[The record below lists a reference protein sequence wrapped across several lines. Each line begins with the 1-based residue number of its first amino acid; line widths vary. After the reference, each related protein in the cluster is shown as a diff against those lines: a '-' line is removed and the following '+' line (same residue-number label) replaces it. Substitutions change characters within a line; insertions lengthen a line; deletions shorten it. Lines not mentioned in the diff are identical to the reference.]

1 MGENADTRAVLK
13 QIIDM
18 SSDCDIRY
26 SSLGFV
32 IFISQNNI

>member
-1 MGENADTRAVLK
+1 MGENADIRAVLK

-26 SSLGFV
+26 SALGFV
-32 IFISQNNI
+32 IFVSQNNI